1 MTALKR
7 KILFVDDEELQ
18 GKLMQR
24 MLVRMGYDAEVAK
37 NAKEALEILNN
48 EEFPLIIT
56 DLRMPEMN
64 GIELCKRIRKF
75 NSESFIYAFSGYL
88 AEFDFEKLEG
98 FGFNGHLRKPIESEV
113 LKCAIEGAF
122 EKIDKSK
129 ELANHITKTEN

>member
-1 MTALKR
+1 MTALSR

-24 MLVRMGYDAEVAK
+24 ILTRMGYDAKVAQ
-37 NAKEALEILNN
+37 NAKEALEILDN

-56 DLRMPEMN
+56 DLNMPEMN
-64 GIELCKRIRKF
+64 GIELCKQIRKF

-88 AEFDFEKLEG
+88 AEFDFEKLEE
-98 FGFNGHLRKPIESEV
+98 FDFDGHLSKPSKTEF

-122 EKIDKSK
+122 EKVNKRRG
-129 ELANHITKTEN
+129 LG